1 MRTEDEV
8 RRAILLLGLAL
19 RECPEE
25 DTEII
30 GSILEK
36 LDILAWMIGE
46 TLPGSQKHFGGLLVE
61 IDYILEYS
69 ASRRGFV
76 KCQKQRSFRRRC
88 SCIGKAIEQG
98 YGLMRLRLPSALKM
112 GNKSLFINSLKLR
125 LSGLQRNWFNGN
137 RCTQV

>member
-36 LDILAWMIGE
+36 LDMLAWMICD
-46 TLPGSQKHFGGLLVE
+46 TLPGSQKHFGGLL
-61 IDYILEYS
+61 
-69 ASRRGFV
+69 
-76 KCQKQRSFRRRC
+76 
-88 SCIGKAIEQG
+88 IEMEG
-98 YGLMRLRLPSALKM
+98 ALKEEIRAVERHAA
-112 GNKSLFINSLKLR
+112 N
-125 LSGLQRNWFNGN
+125 
-137 RCTQV
+137 